1 MSSDANGLAWP
12 ADLLDASEVRDWI
25 GVVLPGRPAV
35 GGPVE
40 IYREKGWGVTAR
52 FTVAAPKAA
61 PPRQEAPHQWP
72 AGGVVFKASAL
83 PLFAHSPAVGEMLN
97 RQVPAATPQQLAHDW
112 RHGQTWTLFAPF
124 GGRGL
129 PEPPA
134 LGDLLDLARAMA
146 SIQERVAALAPAET
160 ALLPRLPVA
169 ALPALFDGILADV
182 RGRHLAAWQEDDR
195 ATARR
200 FALPADP
207 LAALAGYRA
216 RVAAWADELRSG
228 PWPESIDHVDLRAGY
243 AVRLPDGQVLIY
255 DWEEAQISC
264 PFFSLDRLLDDA
276 RRFDRGRAG
285 GLSADSLADG
295 ANLMFGG
302 TALTGSPSERAVR
315 RAYLD
320 AVPWGGRAQRERAF
334 DLALGLAPLKF
345 AHECMVFTQA
355 QGWDEWGSALAAF
368 CLSRAL
374 QRWRSLD
381 ARYPGA

>member
-25 GVVLPGRPAV
+25 GAVLPGRPV
-35 GGPVE
+35 VSGPAE

-52 FTVAAPKAA
+52 FTVTAPKTA
-61 PPRQEAPHQWP
+61 PPHPDAPHHKP
-72 AGGVVFKASAL
+72 TGGVVFKASAL
-83 PLFAHSPAVGEMLN
+83 PLFSYSPAVGELLN
-97 RQVPAATPQQLAHDW
+97 RHVPAAAPQLLAHDR
-112 RHGQTWTLFAPF
+112 RHDQTWTLFAPF
-124 GGRGL
+124 EGRKL
-129 PEPPA
+129 SDPPA
-134 LGDLLDLARAMA
+134 LGDLRAIARAMA
-146 SIQERVAALAPAET
+146 QIQGRVAALPPAET

-169 ALPALFDGILADV
+169 DLPALFDGILADV
-182 RGRHLAAWQEDDR
+182 RDRHLAAWHADGR

-207 LAALAGYRA
+207 RAALAGYRA
-216 RVAAWADELRSG
+216 RVGAWADELRSG
-228 PWPESIDHVDLRAGY
+228 PWPESIDHVDLRAGN
-243 AVRLPDGQVLIY
+243 AVRLPDGRLLIY
-255 DWEEAQISC
+255 DWEEALIGC

-276 RRFDRGRAG
+276 RKLDQDRT
-285 GLSADSLADG
+285 ADAP
-295 ANLMFGG
+295 ANLVFGG

-345 AHECMVFTQA
+345 ARECKVFTQA
-355 QGWDEWGSALAAF
+355 QGWDEWGSTLAAF

-381 ARYPGA
+381 EQYPGA